1 MQIQTKL
8 YGAERHFFVGRTN
21 ELEIL
26 HKHAA
31 GQSDCQWLHIYGQS
45 GIGKSTILQQF
56 MAELEVGESYFL
68 DGSKTIRAKEDVLV
82 QLAAQ
87 LKNAGEWDL
96 KEQDQEEIVNR
107 MIRRSAQ
114 QGGHIV
120 LLLDTFENWRS
131 VEEWLPLWLG
141 QMEET
146 VRIITAG
153 RHPLTGGWLR
163 SGWASVIKSMPL
175 TSLTPTD
182 VDLYARKRGL
192 ASTET
197 KSQLFQFSRG
207 IPLAMTLVA
216 EMMSKGNQY
225 KPLARVEQN
234 QLISVLMEELFE
246 GLEAPVRRLVEAASV
261 FWRFNEE
268 RLSSLLDEEIDYES
282 FKKLIKM
289 PFIILKEDGWMLH
302 DAVRSWA
309 LEDTMLRKPQTYEQM
324 RLKALKQIRLE
335 ERSNPIL
342 RQKLHLDKMSLH
354 ENPLVRNICFTGHLD
369 NVEVRGCDESDLL
382 VIESLYIRYH
392 HFVLPEASEDIL
404 MVRLIRPIWEVDPSS
419 FITIWQENELVAF
432 FGKIPLHD
440 EMLKVLEKDPVLH
453 PFLKGWKPVPNSY
466 LVCFVG
472 LEPELAAKTQTYII
486 STLINHFSLSEWLLD
501 FTCLKEWFPVLELC
515 GFEPAPWSNGTTQSG
530 TEYRGFILDLTQEDY
545 LSKLDRVLSKNSIDK
560 TLTEPNSTNG
570 VNELKTLI
578 KEYSKFTANP
588 ELSENYIR
596 LFPHRISFDSST
608 DSLGTYIQNDILDAV
623 NQLISGEDHDA
634 ILGKLLKY
642 AFIQRIRPHEL
653 VAKKT
658 NLSLSTYYRYLNKAL
673 ERLYQI
679 LVQKQ
684 PKISR

>member
-8 YGAERHFFVGRTN
+8 YGTERNFFVGRAK

-26 HKHAA
+26 GQHAA
-31 GQSDCQWLHIYGQS
+31 GNSNCQWLHIFGQS
-45 GIGKSTILQQF
+45 GIGKSTLLQQF
-56 MAELEVGESYFL
+56 MAELEVGEVYFL

-96 KEQDQEEIVNR
+96 KDQDQEEIVNR
-107 MIRRSAQ
+107 IIRRSTKK
-114 QGGHIV
+114 GGHIV

-131 VEEWLPLWLG
+131 VEEWLPQWLG

-146 VRIITAG
+146 VRIISAG

-163 SGWASVIKSMPL
+163 SGWTSVISSMPL

-192 ASTET
+192 ASAET

-216 EMMSKGNQY
+216 EMMLKGNQY

-234 QLISVLMEELFE
+234 QLISLLMEELFE
-246 GLEAPVRRLVEAASV
+246 GLEAPVRRLLEAASV

-282 FKKLIKM
+282 FRKLIKM

-309 LEDTMLRKPQTYEQM
+309 LEDMMLRKPHTYEQM
-324 RLKALKQIRLE
+324 RLKALSRIRLE
-335 ERSNPIL
+335 ERSNPLL

-369 NVEVRGCDESDLL
+369 NVEVRGCHESDLP
-382 VIESLYIRYH
+382 VIESLYLRYH

-404 MVRLIRPIWEVDPSS
+404 MVRFIRPIWEVDPSS

-432 FGKIPLHD
+432 FGKIPLHTD
-440 EMLKVLEKDPVLH
+440 MLNVLDSAPVLQ
-453 PFLKGWKPVPNSY
+453 PFLNGWKPIPNAY

-486 STLINHFSLSEWLLD
+486 NTLINHFAFSEWLLD

-515 GFEPAPWSNGTTQSG
+515 GFDPAPWTNGKTPSG
-530 TEYRGFILDLTQEDY
+530 TEFRGFILDLTQEDY
-545 LSKLDRVLSKNSIDK
+545 LTKLDRALSKDSLDES
-560 TLTEPNSTNG
+560 LTNPKSTND
-570 VNELKTLI
+570 VNELKLLM
-578 KEYSKFTANP
+578 KDYSKLPLNP
-588 ELSENYIR
+588 SLSEKYIR
-596 LFPHRISFDSST
+596 LFPHRIPT
-608 DSLGTYIQNDILDAV
+608 DFTPDNAGQHIQKDIADVV
-623 NQLISGEDHDA
+623 NQLIVGKDTEATLGA
-634 ILGKLLKY
+634 ILKY
-642 AFIQRIRPHEL
+642 AFIQGIRPHEL

-673 ERLYQI
+673 ERLYQV
-679 LVQKQ
+679 LAQK
-684 PKISR
+684 

>member
-8 YGAERHFFVGRTN
+8 FGAERNFFVGRAK

-26 HKHAA
+26 HKHAT
-31 GQSDCQWLHIYGQS
+31 GHSNFQWLHIYGQS
-45 GIGKSTILQQF
+45 GIGKSTLLQQF
-56 MAELEVGESYFL
+56 MAELEVDEVYFL

-82 QLAAQ
+82 QLATQ
-87 LKNAGEWDL
+87 LKSAGEWDL
-96 KEQDQEEIVNR
+96 YEQNQEEIVNR
-107 MIRRSAQ
+107 IIHRAAQ
-114 QGGHIV
+114 KGGHIV
-120 LLLDTFENWRS
+120 LLLDTFENWQS
-131 VEEWLPLWLG
+131 VEEWLPQWLG
-141 QMEET
+141 QFEDT
-146 VRIITAG
+146 VQIITAG

-163 SGWASVIKSMPL
+163 SGWASFIHSLPL

-182 VDLYARKRGL
+182 VDQYARKRGL
-192 ASTET
+192 ESSET

-207 IPLAMTLVA
+207 IPLAMTLVV
-216 EMMSKGNQY
+216 EMMLKGNQN

-234 QLISVLMEELFE
+234 QLISVLMEELFD
-246 GLEAPVRRLVEAASV
+246 GLEAQVRRLIEAASV

-282 FKKLIKM
+282 FRRLIKM

-309 LEDTMLRKPQTYEQM
+309 LEDMMLRKPQTYEQM

-335 ERSNPIL
+335 ERSNPLL
-342 RQKLHLDKMSLH
+342 RQKLQLDKMSLH

-369 NVEVRGCDESDLL
+369 NVEVRGCHECDLP

-440 EMLKVLEKDPVLH
+440 KMLKVLERDQILH
-453 PFLKGWKPVPNSY
+453 PFLRRWKPAPNSY
-466 LVCFVG
+466 LICFVG
-472 LEPELAAKTQTYII
+472 LEPELAAKTQTYVI

-515 GFEPAPWSNGTTQSG
+515 GFEPAPWSYGKTLSG
-530 TEYRGFILDLTQEDY
+530 TEFRGFILDLTQEDY
-545 LSKLDRVLSKNSIDK
+545 LSKLDRVLSKNSLDE
-560 TLTEPNSTNG
+560 TLNHPKSTG
-570 VNELKTLI
+570 DVNELKTLM
-578 KEYSKFTANP
+578 KEFSKIPGTP
-588 ELSENYIR
+588 GLSENYIR
-596 LFPHRISFDSST
+596 LFPHRITFDLST
-608 DSLGTYIQNDILDAV
+608 DNIGQFIQKDIGDVV
-623 NQLISGEDHDA
+623 NQLIGGEDMDA
-634 ILGKLLKY
+634 TLGKILKY
-642 AFIQRIRPHEL
+642 AFIQGIRPHEL

-673 ERLYQI
+673 DRLYQV
-679 LVQKQ
+679 LAQNN
-684 PKISR
+684 

>member
-1 MQIQTKL
+1 MQIQAKL
-8 YGAERHFFVGRTN
+8 YGAERNIFVGRAK

-26 HKHAA
+26 RQHAI
-31 GQSDCQWLHIYGQS
+31 GHSDCQWLHLYGQS
-45 GIGKSTILQQF
+45 GIGKSTLLQQF
-56 MAELEVGESYFL
+56 MAELEVGEAYFL

-82 QLAAQ
+82 QLATQ
-87 LKNAGEWDL
+87 LKDAGEGDL
-96 KEQDQEEIVNR
+96 QEQDQEEIVNR
-107 MIRRSAQ
+107 VIRRSAQ
-114 QGGHIV
+114 KGGHIV

-131 VEEWLPLWLG
+131 VEDWLPQWLG
-141 QMEET
+141 KMEET

-153 RHPLTGGWLR
+153 RHPLSGGWLR
-163 SGWASVIKSMPL
+163 SGWASYINALPL
-175 TSLTPTD
+175 SSLTPTD

-192 ASTET
+192 ASNET

-216 EMMSKGNQY
+216 EMMLKGNQY

-246 GLEAPVRRLVEAASV
+246 GLEAPIRRLLEAASV

-268 RLSSLLDEEIDYES
+268 RLSSLLDEEIDYEA
-282 FKKLIKM
+282 FRKLIKM

-309 LEDTMLRKPQTYEQM
+309 LEDMMLRKPQTYEQM
-324 RLKALKQIRLE
+324 RIKALKQIRSE
-335 ERSNPIL
+335 EKSNPLL

-369 NVEVRGCDESDLL
+369 NVEVRGCHEIDLPI
-382 VIESLYIRYH
+382 IESLYLRYH

-432 FGKIPLHD
+432 FGKIPLHA
-440 EMLKVLEKDPVLH
+440 EMLNVLETATVLQ
-453 PFLKGWKPVPNSY
+453 PFLNGWKPVPNSY

-486 STLINHFSLSEWLLD
+486 NTLINHFALSEWLLD

-515 GFEPAPWSNGTTQSG
+515 GFEPAPWSNGITKFG
-530 TEYRGFILDLTQEDY
+530 TEFRGFILDLTQEDY
-545 LSKLDRVLSKNSIDK
+545 LSKLDRLLSSNSSGK
-560 TLTEPNSTNG
+560 TLTEPKTTYDGND
-570 VNELKTLI
+570 LKNLM
-578 KEYSKFTANP
+578 KEYAKFPVNP
-588 ELSENYIR
+588 ELSEKYVQM
-596 LFPHRISFDSST
+596 FPQRIKLDFT
-608 DSLGTYIQNDILDAV
+608 NGNIGKFIQEDILDMV
-623 NQLISGEDHDA
+623 NSLIDGEGSDA

-642 AFIQRIRPHEL
+642 AFIQGIRPHEL
-653 VAKKT
+653 VAKRT
-658 NLSLSTYYRYLNKAL
+658 NLSLSTYYRDLNKAID
-673 ERLYQI
+673 RLYQV
-679 LVQKQ
+679 LAQV
-684 PKISR
+684 